1 MTCCHVT
8 DSHRVVF
15 YPEDDVTLEP
25 LAGAASVGSLGGA
38 CPYCM
43 VFPVI
48 FLPQSAVIAEVASI
62 SV

>member
-25 LAGAASVGSLGGA
+25 LAGAASAGSLGGA
-38 CPYCM
+38 CLYCM
-43 VFPVI
+43 LFPVI
-48 FLPQSAVIAEVASI
+48 FLPQSAVIA
-62 SV
+62 